1 MITVLALTL
10 ERSRLEAILAG
21 SSLDPVVLATA
32 LGGAFVLGAA
42 HALTPGHGK
51 AIVAAYLA
59 GSRGRILDAI
69 YLGGVVT
76 ATHTAMVFV
85 LGFAALYA
93 SQHVALDRIYPWL
106 AALSGALVA
115 GFGAWLLWQ
124 RTRPRRH
131 AHPHDHHH
139 DHHGGH
145 GHSHPHSHAP
155 ASRGGLLSL
164 GVSGGLVPCP
174 EAMVVLMISISL
186 RRIGLGLAILVSF
199 SIGLAAVL
207 IAIGIAMVLA
217 APVVTRFTGERA
229 WVRMLPVASAAV
241 VTALGVV
248 LMVQSL
254 ASARL

>member
-1 MITVLALTL
+1 MITALALL
-10 ERSRLEAILAG
+10 QERSQLEAFLARG
-21 SSLDPVVLATA
+21 SMEPVVLATA
-32 LGGAFVLGAA
+32 LGVAFLLGAA

-59 GSRGRILDAI
+59 GSRGRVVDAI
-69 YLGGVVT
+69 YLGTIVT
-76 ATHTAMVFV
+76 ATHTAMVFI
-85 LGFAALYA
+85 LGFSALYA

-124 RTRPRRH
+124 RTRP
-131 AHPHDHHH
+131 HPHHPHHH
-139 DHHGGH
+139 PGGEEH
-145 GHSHPHSHAP
+145 SHSHSHPHAP
-155 ASRGGLLSL
+155 VSRSGLFSL
-164 GVSGGLVPCP
+164 GVSGGIVPCP

-217 APVVTRFTGERA
+217 APVVSRFTGERA
-229 WVRMLPVASAAV
+229 WVRALPVASAVV
-241 VTALGVV
+241 VTALGMV

-254 ASARL
+254 ASALL

>member
-1 MITVLALTL
+1 MITALALL
-10 ERSRLEAILAG
+10 EERSRLEAFLARG
-21 SSLDPVVLATA
+21 SLEPVVLATA
-32 LGGAFVLGAA
+32 LGVAFLLGAA

-59 GSRGRILDAI
+59 GSRGRVVDAI
-69 YLGGVVT
+69 YLGSIVT
-76 ATHTAMVFV
+76 ATHTAMVFI
-85 LGFAALYA
+85 LGVSALYA

-115 GFGAWLLWQ
+115 GVGAWLLWQ
-124 RTRPRRH
+124 RTRPH
-131 AHPHDHHH
+131 SHHHPHPHD
-139 DHHGGH
+139 GGKEH
-145 GHSHPHSHAP
+145 SHSHPHAP
-155 ASRGGLLSL
+155 VSRSGLFSL
-164 GVSGGLVPCP
+164 GVSGGIVPCP

-217 APVVTRFTGERA
+217 APVVSRFTGERA
-229 WVRMLPVASAAV
+229 WMRALPVASAVV

-254 ASARL
+254 ASALL